1 MLRLVEEA
9 TLNALA
15 AQSKVDEDLFD
26 SGAEVCVTSGL
37 DESTISPIDPGD
49 TDALQA
55 TVEKVKQSLPRGVP
69 LERRTQWGD
78 SAEGFPPVR
87 GGARSALLLCRWR
100 LHPDARAF
108 QRYFVFFLKERR
120 HVHADVNI

>member
-1 MLRLVEEA
+1 MLWLRVVEEA

-15 AQSKVDEDLFD
+15 AQSRVDEDLFD

-37 DESTISPIDPGD
+37 DESTINPIDPGD
-49 TDALQA
+49 TDALQ
-55 TVEKVKQSLPRGVP
+55 TTKSRSSLLRGLP

-87 GGARSALLLCRWR
+87 GGSRSALLLCRWR
-100 LHPDARAF
+100 LHPDAAAF
-108 QRYFVFFLKERR
+108 QRYFVF
-120 HVHADVNI
+120 